1 MSITISKTKQKLL
14 EVSRLLFARNGV
26 ENTTMNEIAEASG
39 YGRRTLY
46 THFKNK
52 NDIYRAVIGSELEKM
67 HDSLNRVTKQKL
79 PPDEKLLMFA
89 FARLKVIKEVVTR
102 NGTLRA
108 DFFRNIWL
116 VENVRREFDK
126 KEIHYLEAILSD
138 GCESGTFEIKDV
150 SKTAEILHYALKG
163 LEVPVIR
170 GVLNL
175 KYEDENDRQII
186 NNLILNG
193 LIRKL

>member
-52 NDIYRAVIGSELEKM
+52 NDIYRAVIGSEFEKM

-193 LIRKL
+193 LNRKL